1 MLDRFAET
9 SPEKSSIA
17 SAFIALLD
25 GCSPMTLT
33 ATVEGTRK
41 PTCLVARFSKYRLK
55 LPQQVSEALD
65 RQKALNGRNKGFS
78 RCSN

>member
-41 PTCLVARFSKYRLK
+41 PTCLGRAILK
-55 LPQQVSEALD
+55 IQTKTSTTGE
-65 RQKALNGRNKGFS
+65 
-78 RCSN
+78 